1 MSRKLPVVTA
11 KEVVRV
17 VERMG
22 FVFDRQKGSHA
33 VYYRHRDKRRV
44 IIPVHIGKEIKP
56 RTLSGIIKDMG
67 LTVEEFRKLL

>member
-11 KEVVRV
+11 KEVIRV
-17 VERMG
+17 VEQMG
-22 FVFDRQKGSHA
+22 FVLDRQKGSHA

-44 IIPVHIGKEIKP
+44 IIPVHVGKEIKP

>member
-44 IIPVHIGKEIKP
+44 
-56 RTLSGIIKDMG
+56 RIIKDVG
-67 LTVEEFRKLL
+67 LAVEEFRKLL

>member
-1 MSRKLPVVTA
+1 
-11 KEVVRV
+11 
-17 VERMG
+17 
-22 FVFDRQKGSHA
+22 VFDRQKGSHA

-44 IIPVHIGKEIKP
+44 IIPVHVGKEIKP

>member
-1 MSRKLPVVTA
+1 VSRKLPVVTA

-22 FVFDRQKGSHA
+22 FVFDRQKGSHV